1 MGLGEEQ
8 VLKVFGAFGTA
19 ACRKWNRNL
28 RNDDM
33 EERRSFLSDQS
44 VMLPPEIIGAL
55 FSKKNNTLFQRVYE
69 FLSLSLNSRTAIT
82 NKHTK
87 ANHQR

>member
-44 VMLPPEIIGAL
+44 VMLPPEIIGPL
-55 FSKKNNTLFQRVYE
+55 FF
-69 FLSLSLNSRTAIT
+69 
-82 NKHTK
+82 
-87 ANHQR
+87 